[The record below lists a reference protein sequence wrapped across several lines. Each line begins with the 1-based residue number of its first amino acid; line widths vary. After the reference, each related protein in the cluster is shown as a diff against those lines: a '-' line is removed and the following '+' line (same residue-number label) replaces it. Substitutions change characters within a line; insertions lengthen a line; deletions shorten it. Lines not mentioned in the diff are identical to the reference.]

1 MNVVE
6 RQLKA
11 YNEKDIDAFMACYSE
26 DVHVYAFPNIVRM
39 SSNEEMRVHYKKLFD
54 TYPNMNAEIV
64 KRIEQHPYV
73 IDHEKIT
80 GRKEEPFHATAI
92 YEIKDDIITKVW
104 FL

>member
-11 YNEKDIDAFMACYSE
+11 YNEKNIDAFMECYSE
-26 DVHVYAFPNIVRM
+26 DIQVYKFPNTLRFSKKEEMREHYDKMFQAFPN
-39 SSNEEMRVHYKKLFD
+39 L
-54 TYPNMNAEIV
+54 NADVV
-64 KRIEQHPYV
+64 KRVEQAPYC
-73 IDHEKIT
+73 IDHEYIT
-80 GRKEEPFHATAI
+80 GKEKEPFHATAL